1 MASTWSFLSRSRT
14 RRIASR
20 PTSSLSPHSNTGSP
34 VTLASST
41 SSVKSAKG
49 RLWAP
54 LGAVK
59 AIRPAVAK
67 IAASFSP
74 SARQIAVALD
84 GSTGSNRL
92 SCQPSPVTPGLRLL
106 SGLRQCR
113 PRWPSARWYW
123 IDDPEGVSIPLRY
136 SEAANGLT
144 GGNVSTLMVGRGR
157 GAGGGIQGIDGDLL
171 RFSAARMSDWEHPC
185 DQHLAQARSPMKPT
199 ETDGF
204 FPWWTGH
211 FKRLVPCPATSCG
224 VK

>member
-1 MASTWSFLSRSRT
+1 M
-14 RRIASR
+14 
-20 PTSSLSPHSNTGSP
+20 GSP
-34 VTLASST
+34 TARIDEDGNTWPNRANRLEHVALADNGLLPILSISRNMRAH
-41 SSVKSAKG
+41 SH
-49 RLWAP
+49 
-54 LGAVK
+54 AVPELVCDG
-59 AIRPAVAK
+59 PAVAK

-92 SCQPSPVTPGLRLL
+92 SCQPSPVTPGLRRM

-136 SEAANGLT
+136 STPSMVVT
-144 GGNVSTLMVGRGR
+144 GRNVSTLMVGRGRGR
-157 GAGGGIQGIDGDLL
+157 GAGGGIQGIDWDLL